1 MRRGLLGSARVLR
14 HRYEDVPRA
23 DLVLR
28 VLGLRGVRRLHLF
41 VRHLARLDLEAQH
54 LGHQRLAPHRVP
66 RRLPRDPLLL
76 ERLAEVGDLHALL
89 PRELLERALQL
100 LFRNRQAERRRFRLD
115 QLLVDQLGE
124 AAVEQVRAL
133 LVAMRTGG
141 LLHHARQLGP
151 DALLHVREQDRLTVH
166 HRRDALL
173 DLGARGGGAEEHGE
187 DETLHRA

>member
-1 MRRGLLGSARVLR
+1 M
-14 HRYEDVPRA
+14 
-23 DLVLR
+23 
-28 VLGLRGVRRLHLF
+28 
-41 VRHLARLDLEAQH
+41 
-54 LGHQRLAPHRVP
+54 
-66 RRLPRDPLLL
+66 
-76 ERLAEVGDLHALL
+76 
-89 PRELLERALQL
+89 
-100 LFRNRQAERRRFRLD
+100 
-115 QLLVDQLGE
+115 
-124 AAVEQVRAL
+124 EQVRAL